1 MKNCGYN
8 DKLNFEKTEQKT
20 ETNNKNKR
28 KRNIIWYNPT
38 FCRSVKTNIGREFI
52 NLVKKN
58 ISTQVIHYQK
68 FLTSIICKSVI
79 HVWRIGKI
87 N

>member
-52 NLVKKN
+52 NLEKN
-58 ISTQVIHYQK
+58 ISTKAIHYQK
-68 FLTSIICKSVI
+68 S
-79 HVWRIGKI
+79 
-87 N
+87 